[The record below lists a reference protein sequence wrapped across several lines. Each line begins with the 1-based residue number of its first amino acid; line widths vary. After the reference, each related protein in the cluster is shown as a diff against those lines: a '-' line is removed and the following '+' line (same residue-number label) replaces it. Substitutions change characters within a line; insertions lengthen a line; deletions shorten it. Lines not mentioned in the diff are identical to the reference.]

1 MSGDVGL
8 VLIGGGL
15 AVGALVAFWV
25 LLRRSRRGFHPAPP
39 PFARSRPD
47 RKAERAERAARRRAR
62 RTFAEQK
69 DTRRQARTLRRL
81 LAQERR
87 RLAERIVADHL
98 AWERSSLRERFHAWD
113 EAETRR
119 VRAELIDD
127 MRPLFPGA
135 TDADLLRVLRDA
147 RRRARDLPTSSRA
160 GKVPDGS
167 LAPSSD
173 REPSGAPQAREG
185 MSA

>member
-1 MSGDVGL
+1 MSGDVSL

-15 AVGALVAFWV
+15 AGCALVAFWG
-25 LLRRSRRGFHPAPP
+25 LLR
-39 PFARSRPD
+39 FARSRPD
-47 RKAERAERAARRRAR
+47 RRAG

-87 RLAERIVADHL
+87 RLAERIVADYL

-135 TDADLLRVLRDA
+135 NDADLLRILRDA

-167 LAPSSD
+167 LAPSNE

-185 MSA
+185 RSA